1 VPLEHPREHTQFT
14 HQELK
19 TGSRDPSGMYLKELS
34 IQGFKSFAKK
44 SELEFSSSI
53 TAIVGPNGSGKSN
66 IAESFRFVLG
76 EQSVKSMRG
85 KKGEDLIWG
94 GSDKIS
100 RGNRAGVEVTFDNA
114 DRNFGVDFDEVK
126 IERVVH
132 RDGQNEYKINGST
145 VRLKDVHELLAN
157 ANIGS
162 TGHHIISQGEADRV
176 LAAGPKE
183 RREMIEDALG
193 LKVYQLKRQE
203 TQRKLEKTQENILQV
218 ESLRREAAP
227 HLKYLKKQVEKAER
241 SLEVQAQLKQAYAEY
256 LKREDTYLAFHFD
269 RLQAEKIVPETELQ
283 TIQKR
288 LSELKELLKETDDE
302 QSQNQKLHAVQ
313 SELKKYSQ
321 LRQTTEREVSSI
333 DGQIDFLHR
342 RLEAPVPEVAVGG
355 VIARAELEKLVTEI
369 ASGADKALSKGGES
383 VLERALND
391 LVNQLK
397 SFIKKEPVKTIDTS
411 QADKAELETLE
422 KKLHIAQAAVDEAL
436 EEEEKARV
444 LVGEEESRKQAGTQ
458 KNREAEREM
467 FALINTQR
475 ETEQKLHHLSSEIRV
490 LERDRV
496 DFKQELQEAVSL
508 IGRSASD
515 YYTQELQLETGEVL
529 TQEQIVQEDRQKQA
543 ARRKELE
550 KLKIRL
556 EELGVGATED
566 LLKEYKEAQE
576 RDEFLASEL
585 EDLSHSVQNL
595 LSLTEEMQ
603 EKLQEQFA
611 VGMDKISQEFNT
623 FFTLMFGGGSAV
635 LQRVILKPRKSEED
649 EEGED
654 QKTEEGVE
662 LNVQLPNK
670 RVKGLEMLSGGERA
684 LTSIALIFAMSQVN
698 PPPFII
704 LDETDAALDEANSRR
719 YGDMI
724 EALSKKSQL
733 VLITHNRE
741 TMSRA
746 GILYGITMGGEGM
759 SKVLSVKFEEAAAAA
774 K

>member
-1 VPLEHPREHTQFT
+1 
-14 HQELK
+14 
-19 TGSRDPSGMYLKELS
+19 MYLKELS

-44 SELEFSSSI
+44 SELEFSSAI

-100 RGNRAGVEVTFDNA
+100 RGNRASVEVVFDNTQ
-114 DRNFGVDFDEVK
+114 RNFALDFDEVK
-126 IERVVH
+126 IERAVH
-132 RDGQNEYKINGST
+132 RDGQNEYKINGSN
-145 VRLKDVHELLAN
+145 VRLKDVHELLAS

-193 LKVYQLKRQE
+193 LKVYQLKKQE
-203 TQRKLEKTQENILQV
+203 TQRKLEKTQVNILQV

-241 SLEVQAQLKQAYAEY
+241 SLQIQAQLKLAYAEY
-256 LKREDTYLAFHFD
+256 LKREDTYLAFHYD
-269 RLQAEKIVPETELQ
+269 RLQAERLAPEAELQ
-283 TIQKR
+283 TILKR
-288 LSELKELLKETDDE
+288 LTELKEILSETEDE
-302 QSQNQKLHAVQ
+302 QRLNTDLQTLQN
-313 SELKKYSQ
+313 ELKKHSQ
-321 LRQTTEREVSSI
+321 TRQGAEREVSSI
-333 DGQIDFLHR
+333 AGQIEFLQR
-342 RLEAPVPEVAVGG
+342 RLNTPAPAVAVGG
-355 VIARAELEKLVTEI
+355 VVARVELEKLITDI
-369 ASGADKALSKGGES
+369 AKAADKALSKGGES
-383 VLERALND
+383 GLHRALND
-391 LVNQLK
+391 LVMQLK
-397 SFIKKEPVKTIDTS
+397 SFIKREPVQTIDTS
-411 QADKAELETLE
+411 KADEQELAELQQ
-422 KKLHIAQAAVDEAL
+422 KLQTAQTAVAAAVQ
-436 EEEEKARV
+436 EEEEARLAV
-444 LVGEEESRKQAGTQ
+444 VAQESEKQQGTQ
-458 KNREAEREM
+458 QNREAEREM
-467 FALINTQR
+467 FGLINTQR
-475 ETEQKLHHLSSEIRV
+475 ETELKLQQLATEISV
-490 LERDRV
+490 LERDRS
-496 DFKQELQEAVSL
+496 DFKQELQEAVTL
-508 IGRSASD
+508 IGRAASD
-515 YYTQELQLETGEVL
+515 YYSTELKAESGEVVP
-529 TQEQIVQEDRQKQA
+529 QEQIVQEDRGKQRE
-543 ARRKELE
+543 RRRALE

-566 LLKEYKEAQE
+566 LLKEYNEAKE
-576 RDEFLASEL
+576 RDEFLTSEL
-585 EDLSHSVQNL
+585 TDLAQSVENL
-595 LSLTEEMQ
+595 VSLTEEMQ

-611 VGMDKISQEFNT
+611 TGMEKISQEFNT
-623 FFTLMFGGGSAV
+623 FFALMFGGGSAV
-635 LQRVILKPRKSEED
+635 LQSVAIKARKND
-649 EEGED
+649 EEEEAE

-662 LNVQLPNK
+662 LSVQLPNK

-724 EALSKKSQL
+724 EALAKRSQL

-746 GILYGITMGGEGM
+746 GILYGITMGGDGV
-759 SKVLSVKFEEAAAAA
+759 SKVLSVKFEEAAATA

>member
-1 VPLEHPREHTQFT
+1 
-14 HQELK
+14 
-19 TGSRDPSGMYLKELS
+19 MYLKELS

-100 RGNRAGVEVTFDNA
+100 RGNRAGVQVTFDNTK
-114 DRNFGVDFDEVK
+114 RNFGIDFNEVK
-126 IERVVH
+126 IERIVH
-132 RDGQNEYKINGST
+132 RDGQNEYKINDST
-145 VRLKDVHELLAN
+145 VRLKDVHELLAG

-162 TGHHIISQGEADRV
+162 SGHHIISQGEADRV

-193 LKVYQLKRQE
+193 LKVYQLKKQE

-241 SLEVQAQLKQAYAEY
+241 SLQVQAQLKQAYAEY
-256 LKREDTYLAFHFD
+256 LKREDTYLAFHSD
-269 RLQAEKIVPETELQ
+269 RLQAEKRAPETELLAV
-283 TIQKR
+283 QKR

-302 QSQNQKLHAVQ
+302 QNQTQQLQTLHSA
-313 SELKKYSQ
+313 LKEHSH
-321 LRQTTEREVSSI
+321 LRQSAEREVSSI
-333 DGQIDFLHR
+333 EGQMSFLQR
-342 RLEAPVPEVAVGG
+342 RLDAPAPEAAVGE
-355 VIARAELEKLVTEI
+355 VVVRAELEKLVTEI
-369 ASGADKALSKGGES
+369 ENGAHKALSKGGES
-383 VLERALND
+383 VLKRALND

-397 SFIKKEPVKTIDTS
+397 SFIKKEPVKTIDTT
-411 QADKAELETLE
+411 QADQEEFALLK
-422 KKLHIAQAAVDEAL
+422 KKLHTAQAAVADAL
-436 EEEEKARV
+436 EKEESARV
-444 LVGEEESRKQAGTQ
+444 QVSQQETQKQQGTQ
-458 KNREAEREM
+458 QNREAEREM
-467 FALINTQR
+467 FTLINTQR
-475 ETEQKLHHLSSEIRV
+475 ETEQTLHRLSSELSV
-490 LERDRV
+490 LERDRN

-508 IGRSASD
+508 LGRGASD
-515 YYTQELQLETGEVL
+515 YYTHELRLETGEVIA
-529 TQEQIVQEDRQKQA
+529 QEDIVHEDRQKQA
-543 ARRKELE
+543 KRRTELE

-556 EELGVGATED
+556 EELGVGATDD

-576 RDEFLASEL
+576 RDEFLAGEL
-585 EDLSHSVQNL
+585 EDLSQSVQNL

-611 VGMDKISQEFNT
+611 VGMEKISQEFNT

-635 LQRVILKPRKSEED
+635 LQRVALKVRKSDEDTEE
-649 EEGED
+649 EES
-654 QKTEEGVE
+654 QKGEEGVE

-724 EALSKKSQL
+724 EALAKKSQL

-746 GILYGITMGGEGM
+746 GILYGITMGGDGV
-759 SKVLSVKFEEAAAAA
+759 SKVLSVKFEEAAAVA